1 MSGPSR
7 LSPATPVG
15 VAELL
20 LRTFMHT
27 WINGARARTRAAAS
41 TREVGASVVEW
52 VVISAVVVLIAIAV
66 GGILM
71 TKITDKAN
79 NIDLDTSG
87 VKGP

>member
-7 LSPATPVG
+7 LSPATPAG

-27 WINGARARTRAAAS
+27 WINGARARSRAAS
-41 TREVGASVVEW
+41 SHREAGASVVEW
-52 VVISAVVVLIAIAV
+52 VVISAVVVLIAVAV

-71 TKITDKAN
+71 TTITNKAKD
-79 NIDLDTSG
+79 IDLDTSG
-87 VKGP
+87 VSGP